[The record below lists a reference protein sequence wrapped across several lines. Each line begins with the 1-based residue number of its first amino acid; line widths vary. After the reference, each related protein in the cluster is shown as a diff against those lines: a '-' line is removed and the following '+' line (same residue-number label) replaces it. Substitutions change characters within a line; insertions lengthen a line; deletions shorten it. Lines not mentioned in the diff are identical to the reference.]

1 VISSNELKM
10 DPEKVK
16 EIKEWPS
23 PRSMFE
29 VRSFH
34 GLASFYRNFIRDFS
48 GICVSVMDTVKKKH
62 KYFKWTEESESS
74 FNILKD
80 KITERPILV

>member
-10 DPEKVK
+10 DPEKVR

-23 PRSMFE
+23 PRSIFE

-34 GLASFYRNFIRDFS
+34 GLASFYREVHQKFQWDWCTND
-48 GICVSVMDTVKKKH
+48 G
-62 KYFKWTEESESS
+62 YGEEEAQV
-74 FNILKD
+74 F
-80 KITERPILV
+80 